1 MVVLVVMV
9 VTVVTVVVV
18 VVAAAAAAA
27 AAAVQEEVVEAT
39 LHSSSISN
47 NQRHPYPPDGRVGV
61 AMIDQA
67 SKPEAQKLRQL
78 GSVQIYP
85 TRPAVGTP
93 FRRTVRSNLG
103 SSSDAA

>member
-9 VTVVTVVVV
+9 VTVVMMVMVVV
-18 VVAAAAAAA
+18 AAA

-39 LHSSSISN
+39 LHGSPISN

-78 GSVQIYP
+78 GSGQIYP